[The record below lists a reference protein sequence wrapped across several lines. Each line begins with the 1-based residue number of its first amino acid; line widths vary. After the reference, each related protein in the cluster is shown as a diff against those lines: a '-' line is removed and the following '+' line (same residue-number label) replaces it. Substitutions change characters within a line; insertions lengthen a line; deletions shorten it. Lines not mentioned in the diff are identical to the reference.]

1 MNTLPDVCEHSI
13 DVGIHFFFGVCGG
26 LLPGGRK
33 EQIEVVE
40 PAGAGFD
47 TGDFDRTDAQLVT
60 IEGHL
65 KQDVLVDAQSLAELD
80 GDGDLTTAQG
90 TDDAS
95 ELVHDIMWNEYKF
108 CIIVNLWA
116 MLDFLGLI
124 VFFCGMA
131 VQMFCLL
138 VKEVGL
144 FYHDAGFF
152 PNGGGWWCQAP
163 GAGWQVFGWRR
174 DASLRSA

>member
-1 MNTLPDVCEHSI
+1 MLWGLSRPLSRTIGSRTTRSMKTLPDVCEHSI

-33 EQIEVVE
+33 EQIEVEE
-40 PAGAGFD
+40 PVGPGFD
-47 TGDFDRTDAQLVT
+47 TGDFDGTDAQLVT

-80 GDGDLTTAQG
+80 RDGDLTTAKG
-90 TDDAS
+90 TDDTSA
-95 ELVHDIMWNEYKF
+95 LVHDIMLSEYRF
-108 CIIVNLWA
+108 CIIVILLA
-116 MLDFLGLI
+116 ILDFLGLI
-124 VFFCGMA
+124 VFFCHMP
-131 VQMFCLL
+131 VQMFGVL

-152 PNGGGWWCQAP
+152 PNG
-163 GAGWQVFGWRR
+163 
-174 DASLRSA
+174 